1 MLADFQML
9 VQIVIVFLK
18 LANFIVSTTHP
29 NGELT
34 LFREVTER
42 GIWEVR
48 HFQVVLGY
56 MLGVGQPFS
65 NFRGLHLFVKV
76 PYALYNAAN
85 V

>member
-1 MLADFQML
+1 ML
-9 VQIVIVFLK
+9 VQFGTVYKKFLY
-18 LANFIVSTTHP
+18 FIVSTTHP

-65 NFRGLHLFVKV
+65 NFGGLHLFVKV

>member
-9 VQIVIVFLK
+9 VQFVIVFQK
-18 LANFIVSTTHP
+18 LAYFIVSSTHP
-29 NGELT
+29 NGELA
-34 LFREVTER
+34 LFREVTEC
-42 GIWEVR
+42 GSWEVL
-48 HFQVVLGY
+48 HFQVVLCY
-56 MLGVGQPFS
+56 MLVVEQPFS